1 MTYSKAIQ
9 TSTSMSASSSDLD
22 SDGGID
28 ARRRK
33 KKGEGGSG
41 RETEEDMRKRILEDL
56 EEERRSVERELKEL
70 KEKGEEQRVTG
81 KWTPREPGS
90 SSRLIIRAK
99 TSDIC
104 SARLFG
110 VHPGVHEDRA
120 ASAERWVRLHQG
132 LHHRHRRCTVGLS
145 SAHIR

>member
-81 KWTPREPGS
+81 KRYLQRPTFRR
-90 SSRLIIRAK
+90 SSRSPRR
-99 TSDIC
+99 SC
-104 SARLFG
+104 S
-110 VHPGVHEDRA
+110 
-120 ASAERWVRLHQG
+120 ER
-132 LHHRHRRCTVGLS
+132 
-145 SAHIR
+145 